1 MSGISN
7 ALTDGII
14 REAQKRADNILSD
27 AKAEADRIR
36 EDAIKEAESK
46 VASEK
51 RATDLRLSSIKLKQE
66 SAKRSIDRLTELKKM
81 DYSYSIVMDKV
92 ELAFSE
98 MAKNGKLK
106 DSLIGWIAE
115 AAIGL
120 DRKNA
125 VVSYSLLCPVDDGM
139 LRAAE
144 ALVKERT
151 GASLSLSLDEN
162 KTSELGVIVS
172 STDGKISYNNLL
184 STRIRRYMKD
194 IRKIVQ
200 EENAR

>member
-1 MSGISN
+1 
-7 ALTDGII
+7 
-14 REAQKRADNILSD
+14 
-27 AKAEADRIR
+27 
-36 EDAIKEAESK
+36 
-46 VASEK
+46 
-51 RATDLRLSSIKLKQE
+51 
-66 SAKRSIDRLTELKKM
+66 
-81 DYSYSIVMDKV
+81 
-92 ELAFSE
+92 

-184 STRIRRYMKD
+184 SSRIRRYMKD
-194 IRKIVQ
+194 IRKIIQ